1 MDEGT
6 ITRLD
11 KQLALTEI
19 TETVARGGIHYL
31 IGCYKAPTG
40 FWSISCSCGWRT
52 DTSKSAGGAY
62 ALLRAHY
69 RGHEAAEI
77 SATDAG

>member
-1 MDEGT
+1 MDERT
-6 ITRLD
+6 IARLD
-11 KQLALTEI
+11 RQLAFTEI
-19 TETVARGGIHYL
+19 TETVAREGVHYL

-40 FWSISCSCGWRT
+40 FWSISCSCGWRD
-52 DTSKSAGGAY
+52 DTGKAAGSAY

-77 SATDAG
+77 SANRAG